1 MIQITIWIQE
11 LLGYLKKYRNI
22 YKHTVPNGNLREQ
35 MNFKKNV
42 NSRKQ

>member
-1 MIQITIWIQE
+1 MIHITIWIQE
-11 LLGYLKKYRNI
+11 LLDYLKKYI
-22 YKHTVPNGNLREQ
+22 YKQTVPNGNLREQ